1 MNILVLAIVFDSWK
15 IEVDDVHDITNI
27 ETSSGNT
34 SRNED
39 RTFAATESSPVGYIS
54 IDQSQ
59 TRRSLH
65 GILTLSLSTI
75 GVDGS

>member
-1 MNILVLAIVFDSWK
+1 MNVLVLAIVLDSRK
-15 IEVDDVHDITNI
+15 IEVDDMHDITYI
-27 ETSSGNT
+27 KTSSGNT

-39 RTFAATESSPVGYIS
+39 RTFAATESSPAVYVS
-54 IDQSQ
+54 TDQGQ

-75 GVDGS
+75 GVDGG